1 MDSNMLNAL
10 YDGYE
15 KNGWWDKKTHSERL
29 HEQVLIRGNKTAIV
43 DMNGSITFAK
53 LERDSDRL
61 AAYFL
66 SCGIRKGD
74 RIVLQHVNVISF
86 AVICFALFRIGAIP
100 VLAMPAHRETE
111 VSAIIGNS
119 GAVGYIAIRSYH
131 GFDYTAL
138 AEKMLAKHSLKHFW
152 YADEI
157 EALDLGKYELS
168 NMKFDKPSSRDCAMF
183 VLSGGSTGIPKLIP
197 RIHASFLHEQDC
209 CAKAFGVDSEM
220 KVLIAMPLTHA
231 WNLCGPGLFG
241 SLLNGATA
249 VLAYNGSADE
259 ILRLMNDHRITHAG
273 LVPSLIMA
281 CIQIIELVGG
291 YDLSSLCSI
300 QIGGSMSTRQ
310 LMESAFSTFG
320 CTIQQ
325 AYGMSEG
332 LVCGTSPDDDIDTL
346 LTAHG
351 HPVSEGD
358 TLVILDEN
366 DEPLPVGEVGQI
378 AARGPCVFTGYYNN
392 KSANERAF
400 THDGFYKTGDK
411 GRIIPENGC
420 LQVMG
425 RTQEQINRLGE
436 KIMPSELEDLLVN
449 CCWIDEAY
457 VVPASDELLIQRICV
472 FAKVND
478 KSADLKKLR
487 DYLRSCSVA
496 DFKLP
501 DQFEIV
507 DEFPYT
513 AVGKV
518 DKKALTAIA
527 EQRK

>member
-1 MDSNMLNAL
+1 MESNMLNAM
-10 YDGYE
+10 YE
-15 KNGWWDKKTHSERL
+15 DYENNGWWEKKTHSDRL
-29 HEQVLIRGNKTAIV
+29 HEQVLIRGDKTAIT
-43 DMNGSITFAK
+43 DTNGSITFAE
-53 LERDSDRL
+53 LENRSDRL

-66 SCGIRKGD
+66 SSGIRKGD
-74 RIVLQHVNVISF
+74 RIVLQHINVISF

-111 VSAIIGNS
+111 VSAIIENS
-119 GAVGYIAIRSYH
+119 GAVGYIAVRSYH
-131 GFDYTAL
+131 GYDYTPL
-138 AEKMLAKHSLKHFW
+138 AEKMLAKHNLKHFW
-152 YADEI
+152 FADEI
-157 EALDLGKYELS
+157 EALALNEYDLSG
-168 NMKFDKPSSRDCAMF
+168 MKFDEPTSRDCAMF

-197 RIHASFLHEQDC
+197 RIHASFLHEQDR
-209 CAKAFGVDSEM
+209 CAKAFGVDSEK

-259 ILRLMNDHRITHAG
+259 ILDLIQKHRITHAG
-273 LVPSLIMA
+273 LVPSLITA

-300 QIGGSMSTRQ
+300 QIGGSMSTKQ

-332 LVCGTSPDDDIDTL
+332 LVCGTSPDDDLDTL
-346 LTAHG
+346 LTTHG
-351 HPVSEGD
+351 RPVSEGD
-358 TLVILDEN
+358 KLAILDEN
-366 DEPLPVGEVGQI
+366 DEPLPVGGVGQI

-400 THDGFYKTGDK
+400 TRDGFYKTGDK
-411 GRIIPENGC
+411 GRIVPETGD
-420 LQVMG
+420 LQVIG
-425 RTQEQINRLGE
+425 RVQEQINRLGE
-436 KIMPSELEDLLVN
+436 KIMPSEIEELLSE
-449 CCWIDEAY
+449 CGWIDEAY

-478 KSADLKKLR
+478 KSADLKMLR
-487 DYLRSCSVA
+487 DYLRSCNVA

-507 DEFPYT
+507 DELPYT

-527 EQRK
+527 EQHK